1 MHAITEGG
9 MVKGVGKLNIIGI
22 CGFAGSG
29 KDTVGQHLVEKHGYT
44 AMAFADPLKDCHS
57 SIFGWDREMLTGRTV
72 ESRKWREEVD
82 PWWANKL
89 GIPGFTPRFAMQ
101 NFGTDVMRKVFH
113 DQIWIINMERRILD
127 AKGKIVITDGR
138 FSNEIRMLQRLGGS
152 VFRVKR
158 GDDPVWMET
167 AIAANEGDQIARKRL
182 NEVFKVHESE
192 WAWIGEQ
199 LDGSIRNNDG
209 LEKLYERTDAL
220 VSNG

>member
-1 MHAITEGG
+1 M
-9 MVKGVGKLNIIGI
+9 KIIGLV
-22 CGFAGSG
+22 GFAGSG
-29 KDTVGQHLVEKHGYT
+29 KDTAGLRLVEKHGYT
-44 AMAFADPLKDCHS
+44 AMAFADPLKDCLC
-57 SIFGWDREMLTGRTV
+57 SIFGWDREMMSGRTA

-89 GIPGFTPRFAMQ
+89 GIPQFTPRFAMQ

-138 FSNEIRMLQRLGGS
+138 FSNEIRMLQRLGGA
-152 VFRVKR
+152 VYRVKR
-158 GDDPVWMET
+158 GPDPVWMD
-167 AIAANEGDQIARKRL
+167 AAQAANDGDQIARKRL

-192 WAWIGEQ
+192 WAWVGEK

-209 LEKLYERTDAL
+209 LDELFARVDGIVA
-220 VSNG
+220 